1 MLLCFDWSSIQA
13 GLESIRARSI
23 SSFFKHLRPSC
34 QKLTMHRQLPGLH
47 CERLCHRPV
56 SPGDTRKKSCHLLQQ
71 QDHIYRQGWILLLL
85 PDSLQDHYGF
95 RFVYPWLPDD
105 FFDIGYRWDQSL
117 CYIFRPFA
125 GQQAGKGI
133 FFANDKH
140 IDSSPKCV
148 VLLVNPLFPRFV
160 LSYNSDYTTRCCI
173 SLDFGI

>member
-56 SPGDTRKKSCHLLQQ
+56 SLGDTRNSKIIYIVKVGSFFCYQIVCKIIMVFASFTRDCQTIFLISATAGINPCVTSFVPSLDSKPERGYFLQM
-71 QDHIYRQGWILLLL
+71 ISILT
-85 PDSLQDHYGF
+85 PPPSVSF
-95 RFVYPWLPDD
+95 CSYPP
-105 FFDIGYRWDQSL
+105 
-117 CYIFRPFA
+117 
-125 GQQAGKGI
+125 
-133 FFANDKH
+133 
-140 IDSSPKCV
+140 
-148 VLLVNPLFPRFV
+148 FPRLV

-173 SLDFGI
+173 FLGFDL